1 MFQGVRVKKLPRPG
15 GREGREVDVVRA
27 WIVEGGGKEAGRARE
42 AGGKG
47 GWYV

>member
-1 MFQGVRVKKLPRPG
+1 MFQGVRVKKLPRPA

-27 WIVEGGGKEAGRARE
+27 WIVEGRDREGRGRE